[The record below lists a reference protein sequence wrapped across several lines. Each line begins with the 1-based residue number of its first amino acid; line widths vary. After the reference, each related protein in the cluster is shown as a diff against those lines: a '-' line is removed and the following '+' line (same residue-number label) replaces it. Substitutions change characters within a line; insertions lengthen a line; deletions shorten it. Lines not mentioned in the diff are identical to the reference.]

1 MENPW
6 KTVENPWKTH
16 GKLWKTIDLYDK
28 STKYVWEGS
37 FPESLGHI
45 VVATVTGV
53 TQLLSGHPWPIEV
66 GGTIGDGDIM

>member
-6 KTVENPWKTH
+6 KAHGKPH

-37 FPESLGHI
+37 FPESLG
-45 VVATVTGV
+45 
-53 TQLLSGHPWPIEV
+53 QLHQFWE
-66 GGTIGDGDIM
+66 T